1 MGAENPTGNL
11 LSGMEQLKALES
23 AENVLRMN
31 EIEMCKNAKGILDG
45 IKTYI
50 GLYDPKTYAL
60 IRTE

>member
-1 MGAENPTGNL
+1 
-11 LSGMEQLKALES
+11 MEQLKALES
-23 AENVLRMN
+23 AENILRMN